1 MSKKLLLILAMA
13 LSAALIA
20 AGCGGD
26 DSTTS
31 TTSSTT
37 STTETTTDDTSAVTG
52 TEGASAGDIEAACQ
66 QAIEAQ
72 GVPLSD
78 ELKTQIEDIC
88 QEAATSNDPAE
99 IQAATQQVCELVV
112 KENTTAGD
120 IQDQALKA
128 CETAGQ

>member
-20 AGCGGD
+20 AGCGDD

-31 TTSSTT
+31 TSSTT

-52 TEGASAGDIEAACQ
+52 TEGASADDIEAACQ

-78 ELKTQIEDIC
+78 ELTTQIEDIC

-112 KENTTAGD
+112 KENTTPGD
-120 IQDQALKA
+120 VQDQALKA